1 MYVYNCDNSYKS
13 ESLWLENFIFS
24 PLQLVW
30 ILKNVCITSQ
40 KRIEQAFWIP
50 TFHVIQENLFF
61 SFFLSL
67 TMDHLKAISLSP
79 GLSFSHKTDL
89 NNKTIL
95 HPDDKFHKFSYGYSC
110 ISCSL
115 QWITN
120 LSFPKQI
127 PLFVKLVHVRNHAL
141 LA

>member
-24 PLQLVW
+24 LLQLVW

-61 SFFLSL
+61 PFFLSL
-67 TMDHLKAISLSP
+67 TMDHLKVISLSP
-79 GLSFSHKTDL
+79 GLSFSHKTDQ

-95 HPDDKFHKFSYGYSC
+95 HPEDKFHKFSYGYSC

-115 QWITN
+115 
-120 LSFPKQI
+120 K
-127 PLFVKLVHVRNHAL
+127 
-141 LA
+141 

>member
-24 PLQLVW
+24 LLQLVW

-67 TMDHLKAISLSP
+67 TMDHLKVISLSP
-79 GLSFSHKTDL
+79 GLSFSHKTDKITKQSFTLMISFTNLAMVTHASVAVL
-89 NNKTIL
+89 NELQIYPFPN
-95 HPDDKFHKFSYGYSC
+95 KFH
-110 ISCSL
+110 SL
-115 QWITN
+115 
-120 LSFPKQI
+120 SS
-127 PLFVKLVHVRNHAL
+127 
-141 LA
+141 

>member
-24 PLQLVW
+24 LLQLVW

-40 KRIEQAFWIP
+40 KRIQQAFWIP

-67 TMDHLKAISLSP
+67 TMDHLKVISLSP
-79 GLSFSHKTDL
+79 GLSFSHKTDQ

-115 QWITN
+115 
-120 LSFPKQI
+120 K
-127 PLFVKLVHVRNHAL
+127 
-141 LA
+141 